1 MPIRLSGLNSGLD
14 TDSIIS
20 ELVKAKSVKK
30 ETMEKDQKKL
40 SWKQDSWKALNTKI
54 YNLYSKT
61 LDSMRLSGSYTK
73 RTANVS
79 NSNAVSVIAGDGA
92 VNSVQKLKISQ
103 LAQTGYLTGAKL
115 EGTTPYTKETK
126 LSDIG
131 LSFAEGE
138 TKSITVMAEGVAT
151 QIDITSDTTIEQFT
165 ANMQKAGVNASF
177 DEKNQRFFISSK
189 STGKEADFSLLAS
202 SAAGNEVLNALGIK
216 SSITL
221 DTNTRELYTTLNS
234 IKGATAEET
243 VANLK
248 DPANKKANY
257 ILQTT
262 SLSRAK
268 GYKASVESL
277 EKEITDQNKKLDELN
292 KKIAES
298 EEEGSVYTDEDK
310 TAMQKEKESLEAE
323 ITKLTEQ
330 KTTEETYYTVD
341 DKGVVSA
348 TDALIDK
355 VAGSLVAT
363 IDYAATALSDTSAS
377 NATRIIGQD
386 SRITLNGA
394 EFTSD
399 TNTYEINGLTITAK
413 QVTGDEDITITT
425 ADDTDGIYNMIKN
438 FLKEY
443 NTLINEMDKL
453 YNADSASKY
462 TMLSDE
468 EKEAMS
474 EDDIK
479 EWETKIKD
487 SLLRKDSTLSTVSG
501 AMKQIMLQGVTMS
514 DGSTAYFNEFGIGTL
529 SYFNAAENEKN
540 AYHIDGDADDTNTSN
555 QTDKLKSMIASNPD
569 KVTEFF
575 SSLSRSL
582 YSKLN
587 ELMAST
593 DYSSAYTVYNDK
605 QMKKEYSNYTS
616 KISDQEK
623 LVADYEDRYYKK
635 FTAMETAMSKMNS
648 QQSALTKLFGG

>member
-126 LSDIG
+126 LSDMG

-202 SAAGNEVLNALGIK
+202 SEAGNEVLTTLGIK

-262 SLSRAK
+262 SLSQAK

-323 ITKLTEQ
+323 ITKLT
-330 KTTEETYYTVD
+330 
-341 DKGVVSA
+341 
-348 TDALIDK
+348 
-355 VAGSLVAT
+355 
-363 IDYAATALSDTSAS
+363 AATALSDTSAS

-413 QVTGDEDITITT
+413 QATGDEEITITT

-514 DGSTAYFNEFGIGTL
+514 DGSTAYFNECGIGTL

-540 AYHIDGDADDTNTSN
+540 AYHIDGDADDTNTAS
-555 QTDKLKSMIASNPD
+555 QTDKLKSMIASDPD
-569 KVTEFF
+569 RVTEFF
-575 SSLSRSL
+575 SSLSKNL
-582 YSKLN
+582 YNKLN
-587 ELMAST
+587 DLMAST

-605 QMKKEYSNYTS
+605 QMKSEYSDYTT
-616 KISDQEK
+616 KIAEQEEK
-623 LVADYEDRYYKK
+623 INDYEDRYYKK
-635 FTAMETAMSKMNS
+635 FTAMETAMAKLNS
-648 QQSALTKLFGG
+648 QQSALTSLFGG